1 MQAYNRKKQQ
11 EADIVLLEAA
21 SIASLFQPDF
31 SESESQPDPIDDAPH
46 PTAQNEALAEQN
58 LALKRK
64 LREAVAVGN
73 GCYRALQRERVEA
86 DKADEAIKRLK
97 FHLLLEGN
105 TLQKLRDN
113 PRGVRLGRTPEE
125 SQAFVAEKERKKK
138 EDEHQRQ
145 FIIEQDLKR
154 KLAFR
159 HSYEMLAEERAKVNK
174 EQARRVRAIFA
185 PKTKEEEEARALSI
199 AEWYRRKQALRDLL
213 KPQGTP
219 AGAAQRR
226 QDRQQGLLPSTAQD
240 PPAARDAREQDLEQS
255 HAGYGG
261 HDARSDGECDGPGGV
276 LR

>member
-1 MQAYNRKKQQ
+1 M
-11 EADIVLLEAA
+11 
-21 SIASLFQPDF
+21 
-31 SESESQPDPIDDAPH
+31 
-46 PTAQNEALAEQN
+46 
-58 LALKRK
+58 
-64 LREAVAVGN
+64 GN
-73 GCYRALQRERVEA
+73 GSYRALQSERVEA
-86 DKADEAIKRLK
+86 DEADKAIKGLK

-105 TLQKLRDN
+105 ALQKLRDN
-113 PRGVRLGRTPEE
+113 SRGVRLGRTLEY
-125 SQAFVAEKERKKK
+125 SQVFVAEMERKKREK
-138 EDEHQRQ
+138 EHQRQ
-145 FIIEQDLKR
+145 FIIEQDMKR

-159 HSYEMLAEERAKVNK
+159 HSYETLAEERAKVIK
-174 EQARRVRAIFA
+174 EQALRLRAIFA

-199 AEWYRRKQALRDLL
+199 AQWYRRKKALRDLL

-261 HDARSDGECDGPGGV
+261 HDARSDGECVGPGGV